1 MCAVGGAGIP
11 FEVLHP
17 VQVYTTLCPCEED
30 PEDNRNDKIAARVK
44 TQSMR
49 ILLFTRTIA
58 VDPGTR
64 TTLHPLHNVRFIDG
78 SLNKGLNDSVLLKLF
93 KRGHIHLD
101 GRFLP
106 NDLQRM
112 NVAPREIIHG
122 FLSSDNASPFSFGCF
137 SGRWWFGCGARS
149 FAWKDTRL
157 IHRVCR
163 RSRRDRTR
171 STETL

>member
-1 MCAVGGAGIP
+1 M
-11 FEVLHP
+11 
-17 VQVYTTLCPCEED
+17 
-30 PEDNRNDKIAARVK
+30 RN
-44 TQSMR
+44 
-49 ILLFTRTIA
+49 LLFTRTIA

-78 SLNKGLNDSVLLKLF
+78 SLNNGLNDSVLLKLF
-93 KRGHIHLD
+93 KRRHIHLD

-106 NDLQRM
+106 NDLERM

-137 SGRWWFGCGARS
+137 SGRWWSGCRARS

-171 STETL
+171 STETLQINTCLIHKVEALNNVSIGDTVDVRNVLFLFLSHLSGGRGLELG